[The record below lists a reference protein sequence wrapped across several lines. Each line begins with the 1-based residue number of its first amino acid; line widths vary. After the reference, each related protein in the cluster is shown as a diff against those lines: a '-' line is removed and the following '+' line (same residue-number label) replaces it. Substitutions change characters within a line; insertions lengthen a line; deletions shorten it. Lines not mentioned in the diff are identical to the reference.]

1 MKLSSV
7 IAGASAAIVAFQA
20 VAYASRGESSLLRPP
35 GAQGESDFMARCIKC
50 GKCIEA
56 CPYQALKP
64 AGDEAGMAVG
74 TPRIDARDQAC
85 RLCEDFPCVDVCP
98 TGALR
103 DVSARSDVRMG
114 VAVIDEEGCI
124 AFQGM
129 RCEVCY
135 RACPLIDQAIVIDYR
150 MREGDAIH
158 TLFAPVIDEDA
169 CVGCGLC
176 VERCVVSEPTVP
188 IRIATDAERARG
200 NPQ

>member
-1 MKLSSV
+1 MKPSSI

-50 GKCIEA
+50 GKCIDA

-64 AGDEAGMAVG
+64 AGNEAGMAVG

-176 VERCVVSEPTVP
+176 VERCVISEPTVP

>member
-35 GAQGESDFMARCIKC
+35 GAQGESDFMTRCIKC

-64 AGDEAGMAVG
+64 AGNEAGMAVG

>member
-1 MKLSSV
+1 MKPSSV

-20 VAYASRGESSLLRPP
+20 VVYASRGESSLLRPP

-64 AGDEAGMAVG
+64 AGNEAGMAVG

-150 MREGDAIH
+150 MREDDAIH

-176 VERCVVSEPTVP
+176 VERCVISEPTVP

>member
-1 MKLSSV
+1 MKVSSV

-20 VAYASRGESSLLRPP
+20 VAYATRGESSLLRPP

-56 CPYQALKP
+56 CPYQALGP
-64 AGDEAGMAVG
+64 AGDDAGMAVG
-74 TPRIDARDQAC
+74 TPCIDARSQAC

-98 TGALR
+98 TDALR

-135 RACPLIDQAIVIDYR
+135 RACPLIDEAILIDYR

-188 IRIATDAERARG
+188 IRIATDAQRTRERGR
-200 NPQ
+200 

>member
-64 AGDEAGMAVG
+64 ADNEAGMAVG

>member
-64 AGDEAGMAVG
+64 AGNEAGMAVG

>member
-7 IAGASAAIVAFQA
+7 IAGASAAIVAFRA

-64 AGDEAGMAVG
+64 AGNEAGMAVG

>member
-35 GAQGESDFMARCIKC
+35 GAQGEFDFMARCIKC

-64 AGDEAGMAVG
+64 AGNEAGMAVG

>member
-1 MKLSSV
+1 MKPSSV

-64 AGDEAGMAVG
+64 AGNEAGMAVG

-150 MREGDAIH
+150 MREDDAIH

-176 VERCVVSEPTVP
+176 VERCVISEPTVP